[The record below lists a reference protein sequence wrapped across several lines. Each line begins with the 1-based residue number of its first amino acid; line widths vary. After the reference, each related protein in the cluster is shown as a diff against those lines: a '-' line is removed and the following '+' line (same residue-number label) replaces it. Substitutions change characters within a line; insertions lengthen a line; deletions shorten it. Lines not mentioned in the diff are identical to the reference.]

1 MNDII
6 LLKGNCDMKKIFIL
20 ILCLILMSCSKPVE
34 NNVLNYS
41 EFKENMTSKFGSDD
55 VVLSCFVIE
64 DKNVMSDEIIIDI
77 YPKEDDYYV
86 YISKDEFVVPNLG
99 KLNEDELLPSI
110 RVLAQDIKISA
121 MTIKKAYD
129 ELEKEGY
136 LKSIQGKGTFVAPKN
151 TELAKEQAQKDIE
164 KYIEKIVSISNRF
177 QIDENDVIEMFKIIY
192 GEDK

>member
-1 MNDII
+1 MKMII
-6 LLKGNCDMKKIFIL
+6 SNSSSVPIYEQIKQSIINQIL
-20 ILCLILMSCSKPVE
+20 DGE
-34 NNVLNYS
+34 
-41 EFKENMTSKFGSDD
+41 
-55 VVLSCFVIE
+55 
-64 DKNVMSDEIIIDI
+64 
-77 YPKEDDYYV
+77 
-86 YISKDEFVVPNLG
+86 
-99 KLNEDELLPSI
+99 LNEDELLPSI

-164 KYIEKIVSISNRF
+164 KYIDKIVDISNRF
-177 QIDENDVIEMFKIIY
+177 EIDENDVIEMFKMIY

>member
-1 MNDII
+1 MKMII
-6 LLKGNCDMKKIFIL
+6 SNSSSVPIYEQIKKSIINQIL
-20 ILCLILMSCSKPVE
+20 E
-34 NNVLNYS
+34 
-41 EFKENMTSKFGSDD
+41 
-55 VVLSCFVIE
+55 
-64 DKNVMSDEIIIDI
+64 
-77 YPKEDDYYV
+77 
-86 YISKDEFVVPNLG
+86 G

-129 ELEKEGY
+129 ELEKQGY

>member
-1 MNDII
+1 MKMII
-6 LLKGNCDMKKIFIL
+6 SNSSSIPIYEQIKKSIINQIL
-20 ILCLILMSCSKPVE
+20 E
-34 NNVLNYS
+34 G
-41 EFKENMTSKFGSDD
+41 E
-55 VVLSCFVIE
+55 
-64 DKNVMSDEIIIDI
+64 
-77 YPKEDDYYV
+77 
-86 YISKDEFVVPNLG
+86 
-99 KLNEDELLPSI
+99 LNEDELLPSI

-164 KYIEKIVSISNRF
+164 KYIDKIVDISNRF
-177 QIDENDVIEMFKIIY
+177 EIDENDVIEMFKIIY

>member
-1 MNDII
+1 MRMII
-6 LLKGNCDMKKIFIL
+6 SNSSSVPIYEQIKQSIIKQILDEELK
-20 ILCLILMSCSKPVE
+20 
-34 NNVLNYS
+34 
-41 EFKENMTSKFGSDD
+41 
-55 VVLSCFVIE
+55 
-64 DKNVMSDEIIIDI
+64 
-77 YPKEDDYYV
+77 
-86 YISKDEFVVPNLG
+86 
-99 KLNEDELLPSI
+99 EDELLPSI

-177 QIDENDVIEMFKIIY
+177 EIDENDVIEMFKMIY
-192 GEDK
+192 REEL

>member
-1 MNDII
+1 MKMII
-6 LLKGNCDMKKIFIL
+6 SNSSSVPIHEQIKKSIINQIL
-20 ILCLILMSCSKPVE
+20 E
-34 NNVLNYS
+34 
-41 EFKENMTSKFGSDD
+41 
-55 VVLSCFVIE
+55 
-64 DKNVMSDEIIIDI
+64 
-77 YPKEDDYYV
+77 
-86 YISKDEFVVPNLG
+86 G